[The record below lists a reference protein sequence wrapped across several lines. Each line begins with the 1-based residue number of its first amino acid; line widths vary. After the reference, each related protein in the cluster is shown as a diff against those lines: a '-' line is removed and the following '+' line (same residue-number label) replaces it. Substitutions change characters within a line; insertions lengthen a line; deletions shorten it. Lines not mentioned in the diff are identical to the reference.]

1 MVHINRI
8 ASPKCRHSFQ
18 RAALMRIHSRLA
30 ATMLLTTA
38 SITHAQT
45 QTADGVDALLR
56 GEYQR
61 AAEILKPIA
70 ERSPRPDHV
79 AEFFMG
85 TLYENGQGVEAD
97 TIRACALYVRASS
110 ESTSPFGVQAS
121 ALVRRFRGSLSRE
134 AFEDCTL
141 LASSGFDHGFQS
153 VTFTLETGHWIAWDL
168 RGYTIGYN
176 GKSKRTETVL
186 LTNGAVFLP
195 LQHTELSVGPL
206 RSTRRHF
213 IEIFTWIPNNDR
225 QAWTLLWRLFEVVRD
240 NLVTITTE
248 QLVTIS
254 GQQPPL
260 GRSFD
265 VRQWAGLRVNDGGDP
280 EWAVLDRANPRSAV
294 ISSEA
299 DRLAE
304 RERDRARSDAE
315 ARVDWNRVL
324 DVHRTPSLSYADANG
339 CGHVFL
345 FGWSEDRTEFI
356 TVRADKDVLQLS
368 TTPQTFDAASQQ
380 NGLEVMLHVYERPTH
395 SQFCTDIGMPAVPE
409 ETWRATRG
417 TITIELTAPGV
428 RTPSPFMYRAT
439 VRIVGAEF
447 VNPSGTRVR
456 QERPITLT
464 AIVGWVAG

>member
-1 MVHINRI
+1 
-8 ASPKCRHSFQ
+8 
-18 RAALMRIHSRLA
+18 MRIHSRLA
-30 ATMLLTTA
+30 AAMLLTTA

-45 QTADGVDALLR
+45 QTADGVEALLR

-97 TIRACALYVRASS
+97 AIRACALYVRASS

-141 LASSGFDHGFQS
+141 LASSGFDHGFQP
-153 VTFTLETGHWIAWDL
+153 VTFTLEPGHWVAWDL

-176 GKSKRTETVL
+176 GRTKRTETVL

-213 IEIFTWIPNNDR
+213 MEIFTWIPNTDR
-225 QAWTLLWRLFEVVRD
+225 QSWTLLWRLFEVVRD
-240 NLVTITTE
+240 NLVAVTTE
-248 QLVTIS
+248 QLVTVS
-254 GQQPPL
+254 AQQPPL
-260 GRSFD
+260 GPSFD
-265 VRQWAGLRVNDGGDP
+265 VRQLVGLRVNDDGDP
-280 EWAVLDRANPRSAV
+280 EWAVLGQTNPRNAV
-294 ISSEA
+294 IPSEA
-299 DRLAE
+299 DRLAQ
-304 RERDRARSDAE
+304 RERDRGRSEAA

-324 DVHRTPSLSYADANG
+324 DVHRTPGLNYADALG

-356 TVRADKDVLQLS
+356 TVRADKNLLQLS

-380 NGLEVMLHVYERPTH
+380 NGLEVMLHVYEQPTH
-395 SQFCTDIGMPAVPE
+395 SQFCTDISMPAVAE

-417 TITIELTAPGV
+417 TITIELSAPGV
-428 RTPSPFMYRAT
+428 GTGSFTYRAT

-447 VNPSGTRVR
+447 VNASGTRVR
-456 QERPITLT
+456 LERPITLT

>member
-1 MVHINRI
+1 
-8 ASPKCRHSFQ
+8 
-18 RAALMRIHSRLA
+18 MRIRARLA
-30 ATMLLTTA
+30 AIVLLTAA
-38 SITHAQT
+38 SIAHAQT

-61 AAEILKPIA
+61 AVEILRPIA

-85 TLYENGQGVEAD
+85 TLYENGFGVPVDAM
-97 TIRACALYVRASS
+97 RACALYVRASS
-110 ESTSPFGVQAS
+110 DGTSPFAAQAN
-121 ALVRRFRGSLSRE
+121 ALVRLFWGSLSRE
-134 AFEDCTL
+134 AFEECSL
-141 LASSGFDHGFQS
+141 LASIGFDHGFQP
-153 VTFTLETGHWIAWDL
+153 VTFTLEPEHWIEWDVS
-168 RGYTIGYN
+168 GYTISYN
-176 GKSKRTETVL
+176 GKSRRTQAL
-186 LTNGAVFLP
+186 LAQNGAVFLP
-195 LQHTELSVGPL
+195 LQHTVLSVGPL
-206 RSTRRHF
+206 RSIRRHF
-213 IEIFTWIPNNDR
+213 IEMFSWIPNNDR
-225 QAWTLLWRLFEVVRD
+225 QAWTLHWRLFEVVRD
-240 NLVTITTE
+240 NLIAVTTE

-254 GQQPPL
+254 AQKPPL
-260 GRSFD
+260 GPSFD
-265 VRQWAGLRVNDGGDP
+265 VRQLVSLRVNDGGDP
-280 EWAVLDRANPRSAV
+280 EWAVLDSANPRSAV
-294 ISSEA
+294 IPSEA

-304 RERDRARSDAE
+304 RERDRARSEAE

-324 DVHRTPSLSYADANG
+324 DVHRTPTLNYAADANG

-356 TVRADKDVLQLS
+356 TVRADKEVLQLS
-368 TTPQTFDAASQQ
+368 TLSQTFDAAVQQ
-380 NGLEVMLHVYERPTH
+380 SGLEVMLHVYERPARPP
-395 SQFCTDIGMPAVPE
+395 FCTDIVMPGAVAE

-428 RTPSPFMYRAT
+428 RTPSPFTYRAT